1 MDIEL
6 LKLFGKLKNK
16 NNNIIKV
23 KLNKLNGFDG
33 RKKGV
38 DLHKRSCPKKKI
50 PPPQKKQKQKQKTSL
65 SFKTNIK
72 DTIAILHNFT
82 S

>member
-6 LKLFGKLKNK
+6 LKLLGKLKNK

-23 KLNKLNGFDG
+23 KLNKLDGFDG

-50 PPPQKKQKQKQKTSL
+50 PPPQKKTSL